1 MQKNTNCLNSTT
13 HFYPKQSTTPGSNT
27 NPTCDAPNPHEAR
40 HVHDVFLSKL
50 HLRTPIIVT
59 TVFPTQPWTIKL
71 IFWKIAISKKSKKSK
86 HNLSEPINVGQ
97 QSRILGD
104 RLHCWATLRKKHFP
118 TPPSLWLHGVW
129 NLSESVSK
137 HSNCTKGTTR

>member
-1 MQKNTNCLNSTT
+1 MKKTRNKEAQEQTNKKTNKQTNKQTNTNRFPNMQKNTNCLNSTT

-59 TVFPTQPWTIKL
+59 TVSL
-71 IFWKIAISKKSKKSK
+71 
-86 HNLSEPINVGQ
+86 HN
-97 QSRILGD
+97 
-104 RLHCWATLRKKHFP
+104 
-118 TPPSLWLHGVW
+118 HGP
-129 NLSESVSK
+129 
-137 HSNCTKGTTR
+137 